1 MLEAPEAPAR
11 PAQPFQPLLPQSPA
25 LFWFL
30 SFCKYCISHILKV
43 HFSTHACLAQP
54 FQPLPQSP
62 AFFGFIFIWGFRHNL
77 ACMTLMGSLGLGLM
91 GLECFLI

>member
-43 HFSTHACLAQP
+43 YFSTHARVAQQ
-54 FQPLPQSP
+54 FQSLPQSP
-62 AFFGFIFIWGFRHNL
+62 AFFV
-77 ACMTLMGSLGLGLM
+77 
-91 GLECFLI
+91 